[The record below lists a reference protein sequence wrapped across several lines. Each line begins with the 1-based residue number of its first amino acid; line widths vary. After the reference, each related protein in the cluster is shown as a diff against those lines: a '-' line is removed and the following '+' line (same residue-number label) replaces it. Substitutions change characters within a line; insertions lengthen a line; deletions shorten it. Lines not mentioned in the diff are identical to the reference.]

1 MTLMVLKAAL
11 TTLVFSTFATFAY
24 TLLAAPAGEAP
35 YLGVRGLRRIQSLR
49 ENALWARVEPV
60 VRWFGVRLRPLVGEG
75 LRARLDRQIMLAGDF
90 WGLLAEEL
98 IALAL
103 LSLALFG
110 SAGAAYALWSEKA
123 GALYPLLGAGAGLL
137 LPYLHLSSVEH
148 GRSRSVQDGLPSVI
162 DLLSLCLSAGLD
174 FPGAL
179 RQVVEKT
186 STPRDPLIE
195 EIHLILQELSVGKTR
210 KQALLQ
216 FEERVPNEFT
226 REFVAAVIQA
236 EERGNPLAD
245 VLRIQ
250 AEASRQR
257 RSVRAEEAAAR
268 AGVKMF
274 APILMIVVV
283 VMLLILTPLLLG
295 LEKSFAAS

>member
-1 MTLMVLKAAL
+1 MMLAVLKAAL
-11 TTLVFSTFATFAY
+11 TTVVFSSVAVFAY
-24 TLLAAPAGEAP
+24 TMLAAPGGEAP
-35 YLGVRGLRRIQSLR
+35 HLGVRGLRRTQSLR
-49 ENALWARVEPV
+49 ENPLWARLEPV
-60 VRWFGVRLRPLVGEG
+60 VRWFGVRLRPLVGG
-75 LRARLDRQIMLAGDF
+75 PLRARLDRQITLAGDF
-90 WGLLAEEL
+90 WGLLPEEL
-98 IALAL
+98 VALTL
-103 LSLALFG
+103 LSFTFFG
-110 SAGAAYALWSEKA
+110 SVGAAYALSSEKA
-123 GALYPLLGAGAGLL
+123 GALYPLLGVVGGVL
-137 LPYLHLSSVEH
+137 LPFLHLSSTEH
-148 GRSRSVQDGLPSVI
+148 ERGRRVRDGLPSVI
-162 DLLSLCLSAGLD
+162 DLLSLGLSAGLD

-195 EIHLILQELSVGKTR
+195 EIQLVLQELSVGKTR
-210 KQALLQ
+210 KQALLELEQ
-216 FEERVPNEFT
+216 RVPNEST

-250 AEASRQR
+250 AESSRQR

-268 AGVKMF
+268 ASVKMF